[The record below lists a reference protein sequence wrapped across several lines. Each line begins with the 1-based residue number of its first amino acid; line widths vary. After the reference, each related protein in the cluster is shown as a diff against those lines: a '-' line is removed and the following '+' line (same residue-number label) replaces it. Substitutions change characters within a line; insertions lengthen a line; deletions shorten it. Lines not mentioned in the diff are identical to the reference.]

1 MSKNVFSS
9 DHDEADILQK
19 PNKKGRGWLGISL
32 LLHLWDIFVLG
43 LCLKTTN
50 IPQTMSPLLGEAR
63 VAWNSSVLMKDGPKR
78 AVGQTE
84 KKKSCN
90 YLTPTILWATDNA

>member
-19 PNKKGRGWLGISL
+19 PNKKGRDWLGISL
-32 LLHLWDIFVLG
+32 LLHLWDIFVSS

-50 IPQTMSPLLGEAR
+50 IPQTTMSPLLGEAR
-63 VAWNSSVLMKDGPKR
+63 
-78 AVGQTE
+78 
-84 KKKSCN
+84 
-90 YLTPTILWATDNA
+90 AT